1 MALELRQQL
10 QLKLTQQLVM
20 TPQLQQAIKLLQLS
34 RVELIETIDQEL
46 EINPILEESES
57 EDIPSSNDTDR
68 GNFLQEEEPASYET
82 QLPTLASSELEKTPW
97 EDKAIQDINWKNFWD
112 EDNRTSFPAY
122 SFEKKETPNYE
133 NLVTRTTD
141 LREHLMW
148 QLQMSHFNY
157 SERQSACLI
166 IGNLGRNGYL
176 KTTIEEIAEEV
187 ECAPEKVE
195 DVLKKVQLFDPV
207 GVAARDLRECLLIQ
221 IDHLSIND
229 PLVCKLVS
237 EHLNH
242 IERHNYQAMARATGQ
257 SLEEIAQA
265 IEVITALEPCPGR
278 PFSNEEI
285 HYIVPDIH
293 VYKVDDEYVVVL
305 NDDGLPRLR
314 ISSFY
319 RNAIK
324 NGAATP
330 SDKDFIQGKLKSA
343 LWLIRSIQQRQ
354 KTIYRVTKSIVEFQ
368 REFLD
373 KGIAYLKP
381 LILRNVADDIEM
393 HESTISRVT
402 TNKYVHTPQGIFE
415 LKFFFSASLGRD
427 NGPDVASYSV
437 KEQIRQTI
445 QVESPT
451 RPYSDKQIV
460 EILAKDHIRIARR
473 TVAKYRDLMGIL
485 PSSRRKRPVINYNLK
500 KISD

>member
-1 MALELRQQL
+1 MALELRQ

-46 EINPILEESES
+46 EINPVLEESES
-57 EDIPSSNDTDR
+57 EDIPSSNDIDR
-68 GNFLQEEEPASYET
+68 SNSLQEEPASYEI
-82 QLPTLASSELEKTPW
+82 QLPTLAFSELEKTPW
-97 EDKAIQDINWKNFWD
+97 EDNAIKDVNWKDFWD
-112 EDNRTSFPAY
+112 EDNKTSLPAY
-122 SFEKKETPNYE
+122 SFEKKEAPNYE
-133 NLVTRTTD
+133 NVFTRTTD
-141 LREHLMW
+141 LKEHLMW
-148 QLQMSHFNY
+148 QLQMTHFNDV
-157 SERQSACLI
+157 ERKNACLI
-166 IGNLGRNGYL
+166 IGNLDRNGYL

-187 ECAPEKVE
+187 GCTPNKVE
-195 DVLKKVQLFDPV
+195 DVLKKIQLFDPV
-207 GVAARDLRECLLIQ
+207 GVAARDLRECLLVQ
-221 IDHLSIND
+221 MDHLDIND
-229 PLVCKLVS
+229 PLVRELVS

-242 IERHNYQAMARATGQ
+242 IERHNYQAIAKATGQ
-257 SLEEIAQA
+257 SLEKIGQA
-265 IEVITALEPCPGR
+265 IKAITSLEPCPGR
-278 PFSNEEI
+278 PFNSEEI
-285 HYIVPDIH
+285 QYIVPDIH
-293 VYKVDDEYVVVL
+293 VYKVDDEYVVAL

-324 NGAATP
+324 NGITTSSA
-330 SDKDFIQGKLKSA
+330 KDFIQDKLKSA

-354 KTIYRVTKSIVEFQ
+354 KTIYRVTMSIVKFQ

-373 KGIAYLKP
+373 KGIAYLRP

-427 NGPDVASYSV
+427 DGSDVASYSV
-437 KEQIRQTI
+437 KEQIRQMI
-445 QVESPT
+445 QAENPT

-460 EILAKDHIRIARR
+460 EMLAKEHIRIARR

-485 PSSRRKRPVINYNLK
+485 ASSRRKRPAININFK
-500 KISD
+500 EI